1 MRDRRETEVN
11 EDGPTW
17 TEWITLVSRLFRF
30 PSLMVGSVSFRHPS
44 PSIPDAEQREGSE
57 VKGQWRKTR
66 DRPFHLSSFS
76 LRPLPHLSPPLRRAK
91 PGWKD
96 GERMS
101 KVSRNVVNREPNEA
115 ATEGERNLWMVDF
128 IMDFMGFFCYFHNK
142 IHNKSTYKI
151 IKNNKCR
158 NDPKNPKIKKIN
170 EKKLGVF
177 GSLYTPSSHHIPFQP
192 FPLRSSGL
200 LTPFQLLPSLWC
212 ERECWV
218 TWVRWER

>member
-1 MRDRRETEVN
+1 
-11 EDGPTW
+11 
-17 TEWITLVSRLFRF
+17 
-30 PSLMVGSVSFRHPS
+30 
-44 PSIPDAEQREGSE
+44 
-57 VKGQWRKTR
+57 
-66 DRPFHLSSFS
+66 
-76 LRPLPHLSPPLRRAK
+76 
-91 PGWKD
+91 
-96 GERMS
+96 
-101 KVSRNVVNREPNEA
+101 
-115 ATEGERNLWMVDF
+115 MVDF

-200 LTPFQLLPSLWC
+200 LTPFQLLPSL
-212 ERECWV
+212 
-218 TWVRWER
+218 

>member
-1 MRDRRETEVN
+1 
-11 EDGPTW
+11 
-17 TEWITLVSRLFRF
+17 
-30 PSLMVGSVSFRHPS
+30 
-44 PSIPDAEQREGSE
+44 
-57 VKGQWRKTR
+57 
-66 DRPFHLSSFS
+66 
-76 LRPLPHLSPPLRRAK
+76 
-91 PGWKD
+91 
-96 GERMS
+96 MS

-212 ERECWV
+212 ERECKV
-218 TWVRWER
+218 TRGTDERSQRDDGSRKEGYRGTTAAEGKRVSEWLTREPRKIAVRRLFPRAFLPCLTSPPYTRLGTTRDGWTEEWRGVCKERGARMTRMETATGRRLMTEEPR

>member
-1 MRDRRETEVN
+1 MSLRYVHITPLPIPLIPPPWPDEEWNGAWCETRRERSEQTRRM
-11 EDGPTW
+11 
-17 TEWITLVSRLFRF
+17 EWES
-30 PSLMVGSVSFRHPS
+30 
-44 PSIPDAEQREGSE
+44 
-57 VKGQWRKTR
+57 
-66 DRPFHLSSFS
+66 
-76 LRPLPHLSPPLRRAK
+76 
-91 PGWKD
+91 
-96 GERMS
+96 
-101 KVSRNVVNREPNEA
+101 REPNEA